1 MIEMRFLGGCREVGR
16 MGMLI
21 DTGSEKFLWEYGIS
35 VQSGEKP
42 IQPKINLDGVF
53 VSHAHLDHSGLLPQ
67 LYRLGYDGPIYCEPA
82 TLDLLSIL
90 LRDSLK
96 LQKREGGPL
105 DYLMTDI
112 KKLERNVRFL
122 KAGEREDFTTSSV
135 EFHHAGHIP
144 GSVMPLLENGG
155 KRILFTGDVKFMDT
169 QLMGGAE
176 KKLKGIDVLVSES
189 TYSYTNHP
197 NRKKLEDSLKKIVQ
211 ETVYGGGICV
221 IPSFAVGRTQELLII
236 LHELGVPIYM
246 DGMGIRAT
254 EAILRHPK
262 SIRNHKIL
270 QKAFSRAHKVE
281 RGMDRDRIIESPCVI
296 LTTAGM
302 LNGGPVVHYISR
314 LYERPDCSLV
324 LTGFQVPG
332 TAGRTLID
340 TGKFVHEDLE
350 VKPRMRMEFL
360 DFSAHTDHDHL
371 IEFYKKVKPKKILLI
386 HGEKPEDFAKELRKQ
401 GFEAEAP
408 KNGETVQVS

>member
-1 MIEMRFLGGCREVGR
+1 MIEIRFLGGCREVGR

-35 VQSGEKP
+35 VQTGNKP
-42 IQPKINLDGVF
+42 IQPNLNLDGVF

-67 LYRLGYDGPIYCEPA
+67 LYRLGYEGPVYCDAA

-105 DYLMTDI
+105 DYLTGDI

-122 KAGEREDFTTSSV
+122 RPNEKEDFVASSV
-135 EFHHAGHIP
+135 SFHNAGHIP

-155 KRILFTGDVKFMDT
+155 KRILFTGDVKFIDT
-169 QLMGGAE
+169 QLMEKAE
-176 KKLKGIDVLVSES
+176 TNFRGIDVLISES

-197 NRKKLEDSLKKIVQ
+197 DRKGLEDSLKKIVQ
-211 ETVYGGGICV
+211 ETVYGGGICL
-221 IPSFAVGRTQELLII
+221 IPAFAVGRTQELLII

-262 SIRNHKIL
+262 GVRNHKTL
-270 QKAFSRAHKVE
+270 QKAFSRAHKVQ
-281 RGMDRDRIIESPCVI
+281 RGADRDRVIEGPCVI

-314 LYERPDCSLV
+314 LWERADCSLV
-324 LTGFQVPG
+324 MTGFQVPG
-332 TAGRTLID
+332 TAGRTLLD

-371 IEFYKKVKPKKILLI
+371 IEFYKKVKPKNILLT
-386 HGEKPEDFAKELRKQ
+386 HGENPEEFAKELQRL
-401 GFEAEAP
+401 GFNAHAP
-408 KNGETVQVS
+408 KNGETVEI

>member
-1 MIEMRFLGGCREVGR
+1 M
-16 MGMLI
+16 
-21 DTGSEKFLWEYGIS
+21 
-35 VQSGEKP
+35 
-42 IQPKINLDGVF
+42 
-53 VSHAHLDHSGLLPQ
+53 
-67 LYRLGYDGPIYCEPA
+67 
-82 TLDLLSIL
+82 
-90 LRDSLK
+90 
-96 LQKREGGPL
+96 
-105 DYLMTDI
+105 
-112 KKLERNVRFL
+112 
-122 KAGEREDFTTSSV
+122 
-135 EFHHAGHIP
+135 
-144 GSVMPLLENGG
+144 LENGG